1 MNRRNLLAA
10 SLLGAP
16 FFPTAAQPRTARGK
30 FTAQTAPD
38 EAARLVLRGRIRDP
52 FRRAGSLT
60 AFAARF
66 SAEFPQ
72 LIEQHFA
79 ELDADGAAQRFDA
92 LSEAELSDIAQLYV
106 NATYEAGSPGLLL
119 PVLATRLSE
128 RRLGRLSDHFG
139 FSPVYEWV
147 TRVAPRKSE
156 LFLSHAAMDAY
167 GPVPGEQRFGL
178 DGRFAPRRADG
189 VKHKMVYRGGARAS
203 RVGLQGLSQLYNKT
217 PVQIYNSFRTA
228 EYGSYSV
235 SAALFESAA
244 TMAGFALAGYE
255 VGDWIGTNWVLP
267 LVQTYAPDLYDGIGG
282 TIDMALYNLT
292 EAAVVPGERGASLYY
307 DAQMATASVIKL
319 RREQREAMEK
329 SKGDYAVVKPPPPPP
344 PQPSGGGGSGGG
356 GAGNTGGSS
365 GSGSDGSGGMD
376 DGDYGDP
383 GEFMGP

>member
-1 MNRRNLLAA
+1 LAA
-10 SLLGAP
+10 ATLGSP
-16 FFPTAAQPRTARGK
+16 FFLHAAPQPLVARTAY
-30 FTAQTAPD
+30 TANTAPD
-38 EAARLVLRGRIRDP
+38 EAGRLVLRGRIRDP
-52 FRRAGSLT
+52 FARAASLE
-60 AFAARF
+60 AFAERF
-66 SAEFPQ
+66 SRDFPQ

-106 NATYEAGSPGLLL
+106 NATHESGRPGLLL

-139 FSPVYEWV
+139 FGPVFEWV
-147 TRVAPRKSE
+147 TRLAPRKSE
-156 LFLSHAAMDAY
+156 RFLSHAAMDAY

-189 VKHKMVYRGGARAS
+189 VKRKMLYRGGARAT

-235 SAALFESAA
+235 SAALFETAA
-244 TMAGFALAGYE
+244 AMGGFAMVGYE

-282 TIDMALYNLT
+282 TIDMALHNLIS
-292 EAAVVPGERGASLYY
+292 AAVVPGDRGASLYY

-319 RREQREAMEK
+319 KREQREKMEK
-329 SKGDYAVVKPPPPPP
+329 VKGDYGVVKSKPGGD
-344 PQPSGGGGSGGG
+344 SGGGTGATGTGGTGGDGGG
-356 GAGNTGGSS
+356 GDGSS
-365 GSGSDGSGGMD
+365 GIGDCLGSCGYFMD
-376 DGDYGDP
+376 P
-383 GEFMGP
+383 